1 MATAQELHLRRVLCG
16 VDQSPIAHH
25 AARVARTL
33 ADAFGARLALV
44 HAIPRAA
51 TGTDAVARD
60 GERVLAAIGDELG
73 VPLDARLLVAGD
85 PARGL
90 ARAAR
95 ETCADLLV
103 IGTRGEG
110 SVRAAFTGSVS
121 AEVMAPAPCPVLA
134 VGPGIDPAGSG
145 IPGRCVVL
153 AMGEAPDA
161 EAGRT
166 ARGLADALGLRLVL
180 VHVLRGATRRESLS
194 GDGDV
199 GPDDRHWLQS
209 RARDALEQM
218 RRTLA
223 HGATGADGR
232 DGELRLRAGPVADQV
247 RELAREEDAAIVV
260 VGSRGRG
267 AVASGTLGSVSRDL
281 VRRLDRPVVVCPP
294 AP

>member
-1 MATAQELHLRRVLCG
+1 
-16 VDQSPIAHH
+16 VDQSPIARH

-44 HAIPRAA
+44 HAIPGSAR
-51 TGTDAVARD
+51 GTDAVAGA
-60 GERVLAAIGDELG
+60 GELLLATIGDELG

-90 ARAAR
+90 ARAAAD
-95 ETCADLLV
+95 TSADLLV

-110 SVRAAFTGSVS
+110 SVRAVLTGSVS
-121 AEVMAPAPCPVLA
+121 AGVMAPAPCPVLA
-134 VGPGIDPAGSG
+134 VGPGIDPAGSE

-153 AMGEAPDA
+153 AMGEAPDVQ
-161 EAGRT
+161 AGRT
-166 ARGLADALGLRLVL
+166 ARDLADALGLRLVL
-180 VHVLRGATRRESLS
+180 VHVLRGAIRRESLS

-199 GPDDRHWLQS
+199 GLDDRHWLQS

-218 RRTLA
+218 SRVLA

-232 DGELRLRAGPVADQV
+232 HGELRLRAGPVADQV
-247 RELAREEDAAIVV
+247 EELAREEDAAIVV

-267 AVASGTLGSVSRDL
+267 AVVSGTLGSVSRDL

-294 AP
+294 VP